1 MPTSWFRGCLGWLR
15 DALWKNRTAETR
27 QGVAGLLEFDT
38 IRAVYLHGH
47 KRPELIS
54 PDNWNMDFQC
64 MERPN
69 ARRVQFGLFTI
80 TVGM

>member
-1 MPTSWFRGCLGWLR
+1 LGWLR

-54 PDNWNMDFQC
+54 PDNWNMDFP
-64 MERPN
+64 EFSL
-69 ARRVQFGLFTI
+69 AEE
-80 TVGM
+80 